1 MRSTA
6 LSARR
11 AKQSIARKSW
21 SRSSKTQN
29 DSQRPLSRLGCAR
42 GSKRR
47 QRLRASL
54 EAAESYRT
62 AFEAK
67 TAVPGQLPPPSVM
80 IGTIPRGARM
90 SDRRRPRNL
99 ASSFTATGPRQWKV
113 VGGDRVE
120 TCTFCGGGPTEA
132 VVGSPDDDAPL
143 PWQVAVCGPC
153 LADTVMT
160 RFAAVKHQRIVA
172 LAKDMSAAADEIVK
186 LRDHARW
193 NNPTPRNCAPR
204 SLRSGKSSG
213 SWRTHHCTTSLAG
226 DHPCCDPA
234 ARAPRLNGN
243 ARTHRAP
250 APLAISLA
258 APPC

>member
-160 RFAAVKHQRIVA
+160 RFAAVKHQHRGA
-172 LAKDMSAAADEIVK
+172 SQRHERGRGRDRQASRSCPMEQPDSAELRAEELEIREK
-186 LRDHARW
+186 FGLLED
-193 NNPTPRNCAPR
+193 TPLHNVTRR
-204 SLRSGKSSG
+204 G
-213 SWRTHHCTTSLAG
+213 S
-226 DHPCCDPA
+226 
-234 ARAPRLNGN
+234 
-243 ARTHRAP
+243 
-250 APLAISLA
+250 PLL
-258 APPC
+258 